1 MVDETSNRLSS
12 TDANG
17 NTTSYTYDA
26 MDNVTKVQA
35 ADGTVVESTYTQKN
49 YVSTIQMMDKTVIAL
64 DYDAMGRMTGITDAN
79 GNQTACVD
87 IKGRKTQ
94 YTYDDLGNLTKI
106 TYPDGTCET
115 FVYDANGNNSI
126 TDENGSE
133 TIINTTENHPFYVE
147 GKGWVTA
154 SQLETGDKLHTKDGK
169 IQVVKEVSVEKLD
182 EPVKVYNLEVDEQH
196 TYFVSRVG
204 VLVHNDCTVEG
215 GGHGANQHHKDTIN
229 AKIEELKKQDDV
241 VAIWGN
247 RALNTAGLKGRQQP
261 DITVLRINAKNQ
273 KIYQIFEYASPS
285 QANGTRGYRELDKK
299 IQIMKTNN
307 QSTDENLIIEF
318 LDIFKWGDY

>member
-1 MVDETSNRLSS
+1 MMAIFGLADQTDQIVEAIKSGDSVEITVRFVQLICMLFGISSQCFTGETL
-12 TDANG
+12 
-17 NTTSYTYDA
+17 
-26 MDNVTKVQA
+26 
-35 ADGTVVESTYTQKN
+35 
-49 YVSTIQMMDKTVIAL
+49 VSTENGFVQISEINVG
-64 DYDAMGRMTGITDAN
+64 DYVWTENVETGEKELKQVLQVYVNETD
-79 GNQTACVD
+79 TLVH
-87 IKGRKTQ
+87 
-94 YTYDDLGNLTKI
+94 L
-106 TYPDGTCET
+106 
-115 FVYDANGNNSI
+115 SI

-133 TIINTTENHPFYVE
+133 TTINTTENHPFYTE

-154 SQLETGDKLHTKDGK
+154 SKLEIGDILHTKDGK
-169 IQVVKEVSVEKLD
+169 IQVVKEVSLEKL
-182 EPVKVYNLEVDEQH
+182 EAPVKVYNLEVDEQH

-204 VLVHNDCTVEG
+204 VLVHNECKVEG